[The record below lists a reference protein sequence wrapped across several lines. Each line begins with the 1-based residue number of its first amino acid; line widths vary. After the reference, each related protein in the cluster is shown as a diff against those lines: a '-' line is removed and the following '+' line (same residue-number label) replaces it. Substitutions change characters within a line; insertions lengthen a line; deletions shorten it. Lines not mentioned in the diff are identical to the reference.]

1 MHRPLDCPHCHHHT
15 HLVAPAAWT
24 RGFVAVAWV
33 VVAAMV
39 FMAGMIGPFIM
50 LVAPFLAACGMGLI
64 SGAHALAGEPAT
76 CGSCGKIVD
85 EAAAT
90 RAVAVRAA
98 PARAAAQ
105 M

>member
-1 MHRPLDCPHCHHHT
+1 MQHPLDCPHCHQHT

-24 RGFVAVAWV
+24 RGFVALAWV

-50 LVAPFLAACGMGLI
+50 LVLPFLAACGMGLI

-76 CGSCGKIVD
+76 CASCGKIVD

-90 RAVAVRAA
+90 RGAPVRAA
-98 PARAAAQ
+98 PARVAAQ

>member
-24 RGFVAVAWV
+24 RAFVAVAWV

-50 LVAPFLAACGMGLI
+50 LVVPFLAACGAGLI
-64 SGAHALAGEPAT
+64 SGAHALAGEPVT

-85 EAAAT
+85 EAAAARRT
-90 RAVAVRAA
+90 AGG
-98 PARAAAQ
+98 RAAAPVRVTA
-105 M
+105 